1 MMLLLGLAFLCLA
14 WLLPYHFV
22 PWPSFQQEWLAAL
35 GAAAIGAA
43 ALGQGDGKAL
53 RWPPLALL
61 VLACAAIPMV
71 QTATGHIH
79 YWSDGLLPMLYL
91 AAFALSMVAGA
102 TLIGTRRIELLDG
115 LSMAFVVAGFVSTG
129 VAMFQWLQLGPGS
142 YMSDLAPG
150 ARPYANFNQPNHLAT
165 LLGLGVIALI
175 RGYETR
181 RIGGGATG
189 LGVAW
194 LGFGLLMTQ
203 SRAGW
208 LIVVFVVLAWA
219 VLRRKAALRLP
230 ANAVILAV
238 LVFFVGVMMW
248 GPLTETLGVPANGLD
263 ERLQAGT
270 RPALWL
276 NLWDALWRSPWVG
289 YGWSQVVFAQQA
301 AALDHPALVGM
312 LFNSHNLVLDLL
324 LWNGVPLGLLL
335 IGALA
340 WWFWRQ
346 LRVCG
351 DAERWA
357 LLVSVGTVFVHELVE
372 FPLDYAFFLL
382 PVGLMMGALDGM
394 DPSARAWQAP
404 KVALAMPLVLLT
416 GMLVWIGAEYMRTE
430 DAARQMRL
438 VMMGVGVDRVPT
450 VSPPE
455 VRLLD
460 ALREFHRFWLSR
472 ARPGMTEAE
481 LDWMRAVVRR
491 YPAPPAQLRYALA
504 AGLNGRKKEATET
517 LARICAMHQ
526 PIRCAE
532 AHDSWAQLRRK
543 YPELHGIDMPPQRLA
558 PMQPER

>member
-1 MMLLLGLAFLCLA
+1 MTLFVGLALLCLA
-14 WLLPYHFV
+14 WLIPYHFV
-22 PWPSFQQEWLAAL
+22 PWPAFQQEWLAAL
-35 GAAAIGAA
+35 GAAAIGAT
-43 ALGQGDGKAL
+43 ALARDGSSL

-61 VLACAAIPMV
+61 VAACAAIPLV
-71 QTATGHIH
+71 QTATGQIH
-79 YWSDGLLPMLYL
+79 YLSDGLLPMLYL

-102 TLIGTRRIELLDG
+102 TLVGSRRTELLDG
-115 LSMAFVVAGFVSTG
+115 LSVAIVVAGFVSTG

-150 ARPYANFNQPNHLAT
+150 ARPYANLNQPNHLAT
-165 LLGLGVIALI
+165 LLCLGVIALV
-175 RGYETR
+175 RGYENR
-181 RIGGGATG
+181 RVGGGATA

-208 LIVVFVVLAWA
+208 LMVVFVVLAWA
-219 VLRRKAALRLP
+219 VLRRRAALRMSASAVVP
-230 ANAVILAV
+230 AALA
-238 LVFFVGVMMW
+238 FFVGVMMW
-248 GPLTETLGVPANGLD
+248 GPLTDAVGVPANVLE

-270 RPALWL
+270 RPALWM
-276 NLWDALWRSPWVG
+276 NLWDALWRSPWIG

-301 AALDHPALVGM
+301 AALDHPAMVGM

-335 IGALA
+335 IAALV

-346 LRVCG
+346 TRLCG
-351 DAERWA
+351 DADRWT
-357 LLVSVGTVFVHELVE
+357 LLVSVGAVFVHELVE

-394 DPSARAWQAP
+394 DSTVRPWRVP
-404 KVALAMPLVLLT
+404 KVALAIPLALLT

-430 DAARQMRL
+430 DAARQVRL
-438 VMMGVGVDRVPT
+438 LMMGVGVDRVPT
-450 VSPPE
+450 VPPPE
-455 VRLLD
+455 VQLLD
-460 ALREFHRFWLSR
+460 ALREFHRFWLTR

-526 PIRCAE
+526 PIRCVE
-532 AHDSWAQLRRK
+532 GHDSWEQLRRK
-543 YPELHGIDMPPQRLA
+543 YPELHGIDLPAKGPATAQSAR
-558 PMQPER
+558 